1 MTEREFTKLASE
13 LFDEGFRAADTEAV
27 AEKTKLSGA
36 ELEKIMDLITYYA
49 QQEFLEH

>member
-36 ELEKIMDLITYYA
+36 
-49 QQEFLEH
+49 